1 MGVDLH
7 THTTAS
13 DGSDSPFD
21 LVEAAASLGL
31 SAVAITDHDT
41 TQGLEEAGEAASR
54 VGIELVRGVELSLD
68 WRGGAMHMLVLLVRR
83 PDLLHSRLAPVR
95 RARMRRNLQI
105 AEHLQSLGVEVT
117 MEEVKQEGGEGTIG
131 RPHFASLLAKK
142 GYVADI
148 QEAFS
153 RYLGR
158 GCPAYAERYR
168 LAPDEGIRLAH
179 AVGGVAVLA
188 HPLTL
193 GLEGGDLS
201 DLLGDLAAQGM
212 DGMEAYYGAYE
223 PPTRRTLAK
232 LARRHGLIPAGGSDY
247 HGRFKPQIGLGVGRG
262 DLTVPDRVLEELRAV
277 AATASNAQ
285 QPRGS

>member
-13 DGSDSPFD
+13 DGSDSPFQ
-21 LVEAAASLGL
+21 LVEAAAALGL

-41 TQGLEEAGEAASR
+41 TQGLKEAKEAAWGA
-54 VGIELVRGVELSLD
+54 GIELVEGVELSLD
-68 WRGGAMHMLVLLVRR
+68 WRGGAMHMLVLLVSDA
-83 PDLLHSRLAPVR
+83 DLLQSRLAPVR

-117 MEEVKQEGGEGTIG
+117 MEEVKKEGGEGTIG
-131 RPHFASLLAKK
+131 RPHFASLLARK

-148 QEAFS
+148 PEAFR

-168 LAPDEGIRLAH
+168 LGSVEAIEMAH

-193 GLEGGDLS
+193 GLEGGELS
-201 DLLGDLAAQGM
+201 ELLGELAAQGM

-223 PPTRRTLAK
+223 PPTRHTLAR
-232 LARRHGLIPAGGSDY
+232 LARLHGLIPTGGSDY
-247 HGRFKPQIGLGVGRG
+247 HGRFKQEIRLGVGRG
-262 DLTVPDRVLEELRAV
+262 DLTVPDRVLEELKETAAPLSKLRRA
-277 AATASNAQ
+277 T
-285 QPRGS
+285 GS

>member
-13 DGSDSPFD
+13 DGSDSPRE

-41 TQGLEEAGEAASR
+41 TQGLEEAGEAAFL

-68 WRGGAMHMLVLLVRR
+68 WRGGAMHMLVLLARR
-83 PDLLHSRLAPVR
+83 PDLLHARLAPVR
-95 RARMRRNLQI
+95 RARRRRNLQI
-105 AEHLQSLGVEVT
+105 AEHLQSLGVEIT
-117 MEEVKQEGGEGTIG
+117 MEEARKEGGEGTMG
-131 RPHFASLLAKK
+131 RPHFASLLARK

-148 QEAFS
+148 QEAFN

-168 LAPDEGIRLAH
+168 LGPVEAIELAH
-179 AVGGVAVLA
+179 EVGGVAVLA

-201 DLLGDLAAQGM
+201 DLLSELAAQGM
-212 DGMEAYYGAYE
+212 DGMEAYYGAYR
-223 PPTRRTLAK
+223 PSTRETLAR
-232 LARRHGLIPAGGSDY
+232 LARRHGLIPTGGSDY
-247 HGRFKPQIGLGVGRG
+247 HGRFKQEIELGVGRG
-262 DLTVPDRVLEELRAV
+262 DLTVPDRVLEELRA
-277 AATASNAQ
+277 AAAS
-285 QPRGS
+285 PSKSRRRSGS